1 MTFKSNRTA
10 VALIVIIILVYF
22 AAGLALPL
30 VPLFTYSTPATE
42 AYGFFGKAYGVR
54 SDAVIEEL
62 FETQDDTQP
71 SETEMLSYS

>member
-1 MTFKSNRTA
+1 MPEGWIRAGALRREGSRLA
-10 VALIVIIILVYF
+10 VPPRRMLV
-22 AAGLALPL
+22 
-30 VPLFTYSTPATE
+30 
-42 AYGFFGKAYGVR
+42 